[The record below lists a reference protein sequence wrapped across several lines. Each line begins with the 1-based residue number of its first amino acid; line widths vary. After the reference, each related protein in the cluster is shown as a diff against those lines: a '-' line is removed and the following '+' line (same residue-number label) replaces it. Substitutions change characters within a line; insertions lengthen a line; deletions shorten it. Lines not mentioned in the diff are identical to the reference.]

1 MAAFFSEL
9 PDLAMNCILKNL
21 DFRSLCYLSQT
32 NRRFQHICDRDE
44 FWKPLCSSIWNVD
57 DSNGSMD
64 CDDFKNR
71 FSLMFSNFGR
81 YIDNYAS
88 ISKTWRRIE
97 NFLAQHSPRTRLNPG
112 LTEEQIDSIER
123 ILEIRFPNDLRCS
136 LRFHD
141 GESFTNHI
149 RVPISADLVDYPN
162 LTEFGQYSRQICEPS
177 LLGILFFF
185 TFRF

>member
-1 MAAFFSEL
+1 MAADFTEL

-21 DFRSLCYLSQT
+21 DFRSLCHLSQT
-32 NRRFQHICDRDE
+32 NRRFQYMCDQDE
-44 FWKPLCSSIWNVD
+44 LWKPLYSSVWNVGNSD
-57 DSNGSMD
+57 GSMD
-64 CDDFKNR
+64 FDISFKNR

-88 ISKTWRRIE
+88 ISKTWRHIE
-97 NFLAQHSPRTRLNPG
+97 NFLAQHSPSTRLNPG

-123 ILEIRFPNDLRCS
+123 ILEIRFPNDFRCS

-149 RVPISADLVDYPN
+149 RVPLPTDLVAYPN
-162 LTEFGQYSRQICEPS
+162 LTELGQYSRQICEPS
-177 LLGILFFF
+177 LLGILS
-185 TFRF
+185 